1 MAISFSLLFG
11 IAAGLTAAGQVA
23 SSTARRIRR
32 MRRDTRARRR
42 QVDELF
48 QAVRDKA
55 KLTLDLK
62 REERKMT
69 AELEELRSS
78 VTEHDRLAEARRA
91 DEALLY
97 VYDERRMPNDSGF
110 TVTITHSSFQTLSRG
125 APEPVVSSWRMG
137 RRYLVW
143 ASSAKLAVSKTLQR
157 FPPERGYVVKGGD
170 PYPSDPEEL

>member
-1 MAISFSLLFG
+1 MNFALLFG

-23 SSTARRIRR
+23 AATARRIRR

-42 QVDELF
+42 QVEELF
-48 QAVRDKA
+48 QEVRSRA

-69 AELEELRSS
+69 TELEQLRSS
-78 VTEHDRLAEARRA
+78 VTEHDRLAEVRRA

-97 VYDERRMPNDSGF
+97 VYDERRMPNDSGYL
-110 TVTITHSSFQTLSRG
+110 VTITHSNFQVVSRG
-125 APEPVVSSWRMG
+125 AVESVVSSWRMG

-157 FPPERGYVVKGGD
+157 FPPERGYSVKGGD
-170 PYPSDPEEL
+170 PYPTDPEEL

>member
-1 MAISFSLLFG
+1 MVDYALLFG

-23 SSTARRIRR
+23 GATAKRLRR
-32 MRRDTRARRR
+32 MRRDTHARRR
-42 QVDELF
+42 QVEELF
-48 QAVRDKA
+48 QSVRAKA

-62 REERKMT
+62 REERKM
-69 AELEELRSS
+69 AVELAQLRSS
-78 VTEHDRLAEARRA
+78 VSEHDRLAEVRRA

-110 TVTITHSSFQTLSRG
+110 VVTISHSNFQVVSRG
-125 APEPVVSSWRMG
+125 AVETVVTSWRLG

-143 ASSAKLAVSKTLQR
+143 ASSAKLALSKTLQR

-170 PYPSDPEEL
+170 PYPTDPEEL